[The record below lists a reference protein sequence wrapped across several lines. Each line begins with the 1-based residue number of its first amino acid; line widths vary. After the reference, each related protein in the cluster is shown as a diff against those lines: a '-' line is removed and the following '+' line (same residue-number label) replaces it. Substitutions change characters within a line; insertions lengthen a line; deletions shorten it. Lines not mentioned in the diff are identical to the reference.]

1 MRDPEQRTKGP
12 QVRIAGGK
20 VMEPSVGNAGETR
33 PGRTFCCS
41 SWVNPA
47 NNGGVNHCKSYKQL
61 RILIRG
67 HAKMTESL
75 ETTPLAGICKMKK
88 EIHLGAFRKK
98 KKRDNNLNT
107 EQGCVSCL
115 EDSKPYIYKDLLGT
129 PVVRFKVVGKTVVT
143 IILFFWSIILRG
155 ELQHLV
161 STLIMWSHHLSFKG
175 NSYAE

>member
-12 QVRIAGGK
+12 HVRIAGGK
-20 VMEPSVGNAGETR
+20 VTEPSVGNAGETR

-47 NNGGVNHCKSYKQL
+47 NNGGVNHCKPYKQL

-67 HAKMTESL
+67 HAKVIKSL

-98 KKRDNNLNT
+98 KKKRDK
-107 EQGCVSCL
+107 
-115 EDSKPYIYKDLLGT
+115 KPEY
-129 PVVRFKVVGKTVVT
+129 RARMCF
-143 IILFFWSIILRG
+143 
-155 ELQHLV
+155 
-161 STLIMWSHHLSFKG
+161 LS
-175 NSYAE
+175 